1 MCHATFRSAIAALHC
16 DYIMN
21 KTFRFA
27 QRARAWTWICVIA
40 TAMLGTAVLGILQFR
55 WLGQLSESER
65 ETRQARLSADVRRL
79 SEDFDHEITQAYFA
93 FQLDGEALERRDMTS
108 AAAHYKLWLGQAAF
122 PHLIRDV
129 WIAEPTD
136 TSPTAGQGTT
146 SWRFLRFDTRGERLV
161 EATRPAGW
169 RDPDTYDVAE
179 SPLDEDTLSIRIPV
193 FSAPAMD
200 IRGCKPSR
208 ASSKARTE
216 ASGFCRVPALNGWRP
231 ENLPVRWQTQ
241 HTILLP
247 AYSTSKTAPTH
258 APFVPVGTPTQYL
271 PVTRR
276 FVIVR
281 LDRPCMVNE
290 LLPALI
296 RKYLGNS
303 SPSGE
308 PEYQVVIVRN
318 NHPQE
323 TVYVSN
329 LMSESSLPQSADA
342 TAGLLGIRPLA
353 RMAGLKTGW
362 PVPQSADNGA
372 VALSLPMSSSG
383 ELLGFSPKEY
393 WKLQVTHRAG
403 SLEAF
408 AAQTRHRNILVS
420 FVILVLLAGSLIL
433 ALVAAHRARSL
444 GRQQVEFVAGI
455 SHELRTPVTVMGVV
469 AANLADGIVSEP
481 QEVRTYGMHMQQ
493 EVRRLT
499 DMLEHVLSYAR
510 VQTVKLPPREQVTP
524 DVLIRAAVKSMQPQI
539 EALGFT
545 CTQQLDD
552 TLPPVEVDRSSLE
565 RVVQNLI
572 SNALK
577 YSGEQ
582 REVRIAAGKEAS
594 RTGVRVWIAVSDRG
608 IGVPPDEQDLIF
620 EPFRRGRA
628 AIERSLP
635 GTGLGLTLV
644 LRIVQAH
651 GGTIQV
657 RSEPGKGST
666 FTLFLPAARTST
678 SGVVI
683 G

>member
-1 MCHATFRSAIAALHC
+1 
-16 DYIMN
+16 MN
-21 KTFRFA
+21 QAFRFA
-27 QRARAWTWICVIA
+27 QRARTWTWVCVIA

-55 WLGQLSESER
+55 WLGQLSERER

-79 SEDFDHEITQAYFA
+79 SEDFDREITQAYFA
-93 FQLDGEALERRDMTS
+93 FQLDGEALERRNMTS
-108 AAAHYKLWLGQAAF
+108 AAAQYKLWLGQAAF
-122 PHLIRDV
+122 PHLIRDI

-136 TSPTAGQGTT
+136 PSPTGGQGTT
-146 SWRFLRFDTRGERLV
+146 PWRFLRFDTRGERLV

-169 RDPDTYDVAE
+169 RDPDTYDVAN
-179 SPLDEDTLSIRIPV
+179 SPLDEDTLSIRIPA
-193 FSAPAMD
+193 FSAPA
-200 IRGCKPSR
+200 
-208 ASSKARTE
+208 
-216 ASGFCRVPALNGWRP
+216 
-231 ENLPVRWQTQ
+231 
-241 HTILLP
+241 
-247 AYSTSKTAPTH
+247 TAGTH
-258 APFVPVGTPTQYL
+258 ALFVPGGTPMRYL

-276 FVIVR
+276 FVIVQ
-281 LDRPCMVNE
+281 LDRQCMVTE
-290 LLPALI
+290 LMPALI

-303 SPSGE
+303 LPSGE

-318 NHPQE
+318 SHPQE

-342 TAGLLGIRPLA
+342 TAGLLGIRPLS

-362 PVPQSADNGA
+362 PVSQSADNGA
-372 VALSLPMSSSG
+372 VALSLPMSSDG
-383 ELLGFSPKEY
+383 ELLGFSPMEY
-393 WKLQVTHRAG
+393 WKLRVTHRAG

-408 AAQTRHRNILVS
+408 AAQTRHRNLLVS
-420 FVILVLLAGSLIL
+420 FAILVLLAGSLIL

-455 SHELRTPVTVMGVV
+455 SHELRTPVTVMGIV

-481 QEVRTYGMHMQQ
+481 QEVRTYGVHMQQ

-510 VQTVKLPPREQVTP
+510 VQSVKLPPREQVTP
-524 DVLIRAAVKSMQPQI
+524 EVLIRAAVKSMQPQI

-545 CTQQLDD
+545 YTQQLDD

-594 RTGVRVWIAVSDRG
+594 RTGMRVWIAVSDRG
-608 IGVPPDEQDLIF
+608 IGVPPEEQDLIF

-628 AIERSLP
+628 AIDRSLP

-644 LRIVQAH
+644 RRIVQAH
-651 GGTIQV
+651 GGTIHV

-666 FTLFLPAARTST
+666 FTIFLPAARTT
-678 SGVVI
+678 ASGVI
-683 G
+683 SG